1 MKGCLQAVLLC
12 QLLGYA
18 STELQCSVW
27 SAFNLLL
34 LQPLFL
40 TCLSRTDNIAVCLD
54 GLLHN
59 VTCSV
64 FHCQEHT
71 WGFMVKILWGISSS
85 CAEVA
90 PQAQHDLQPTA
101 AFLPCSLV
109 LGWPLWLCF
118 CWLHKYYFKG
128 FWKGLG
134 FFWCPTLVFPQGICI
149 NSMLWPFSTEM
160 APLAGTNIAW
170 GALALPMWAY
180 VYTDKV
186 PRCKFAG
193 NGMLNS
199 KSIVS

>member
-1 MKGCLQAVLLC
+1 MKKCLQAVLLC
-12 QLLGYA
+12 QLLGYP
-18 STELQCSVW
+18 STELQCLAW
-27 SAFNLLL
+27 SAFSLLL

-40 TCLSRTDNIAVCLD
+40 TCLSRTDNNTICLD

-59 VTCSV
+59 VACLV

-71 WGFMVKILWGISSS
+71 GGFMVKILWGVSS

-90 PQAQHDLQPTA
+90 PQAQHGPQPTA
-101 AFLPCSLV
+101 AFPQCSLV
-109 LGWPLWLCF
+109 LGWQLWLCF

-134 FFWCPTLVFPQGICI
+134 VFWCPTLVFPQSICI
-149 NSMLWPFSTEM
+149 SSMLWPPNSEM
-160 APLAGTNIAW
+160 APLAGTSIAW
-170 GALALPMWAY
+170 GALAMPVWAY
-180 VYTDKV
+180 ACTDEV

-199 KSIVS
+199 KSIVP